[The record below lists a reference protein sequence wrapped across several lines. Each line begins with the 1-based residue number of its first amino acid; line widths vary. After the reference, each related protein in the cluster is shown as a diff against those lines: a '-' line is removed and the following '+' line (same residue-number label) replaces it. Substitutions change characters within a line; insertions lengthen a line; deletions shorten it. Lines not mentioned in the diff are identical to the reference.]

1 MISEIKLMQYA
12 DGTLSPEE
20 KRKIDKE
27 IKNNPKYLKTIKD
40 FKKTRKFLLDVN
52 EAIRAKPL
60 SNTLKLKLKKIKQI
74 EKRKA
79 LYDRTRKNNF
89 YLTLYFALSNIFS
102 YVITKVIII
111 IASLSGLF
119 WILLKLTQKG
129 VLVKLFIDIWP
140 LILRY
145 WVIFIES
152 ILSFFRKSI
161 EFIDDLIPLGKQ
173 VAEIF
178 NDLTPLLT

>member
-1 MISEIKLMQYA
+1 MISEIRLMQYA

-20 KRKIDKE
+20 KREIDKE

-40 FKKTRKFLLDVN
+40 FKKTRDFLLDVN

-79 LYDRTRKNNF
+79 FSFAKLLEHTYIKIIAGITV
-89 YLTLYFALSNIFS
+89 LGVIIFALFKSAKGWSI
-102 YVITKVIII
+102 
-111 IASLSGLF
+111 GMM
-119 WILLKLTQKG
+119 LKY
-129 VLVKLFIDIWP
+129 WP
-140 LILRY
+140 
-145 WVIFIES
+145 IFIES

-161 EFIDDLIPLGKQ
+161 EFIEGLIPFGKQ
-173 VAEIF
+173 VTEIF
-178 NDLTPLLT
+178 NDLMPLLT

>member
-79 LYDRTRKNNF
+79 FSFAKLLGHAYTKIIAGI
-89 YLTLYFALSNIFS
+89 TVIGVIIFALF
-102 YVITKVIII
+102 K
-111 IASLSGLF
+111 SGKG
-119 WILLKLTQKG
+119 WSIGMMLKY
-129 VLVKLFIDIWP
+129 WP
-140 LILRY
+140 
-145 WVIFIES
+145 IFIES